1 MLRSN
6 LHELIPLKP
15 CALHAQRWM
24 RTIAT
29 ESSESI
35 STLCS
40 ATTHSKIYFRRA
52 ASLRRL
58 HGACNNLTVCPGPVR
73 QEAANAVRARIDW
86 KYLLG
91 LELTEPGFDFSIL
104 SRFRDRLIEGNA
116 EMLLLR
122 QILNMSQSLD

>member
-1 MLRSN
+1 MHLS
-6 LHELIPLKP
+6 LFQYASIKP
-15 CALHAQRWM
+15 ARVDPPETVRVACAALDEDNRYRKLGEHFDTVFSDDAF
-24 RTIAT
+24 
-29 ESSESI
+29 ED
-35 STLCS
+35 
-40 ATTHSKIYFRRA
+40 
-52 ASLRRL
+52 
-58 HGACNNLTVCPGPVR
+58 LTVCPGPVR